1 MVALVAIVV
10 AAAVLG
16 GGVGAEERW
25 QPRMAGGGN
34 LARLRSRRLVQGEGI
49 TRAIQEVRQGLEED
63 TEVLIVPEWFE
74 GFGDKETVVEKK
86 PTKEPVKD
94 WLGGSGGWTRK
105 QPGTGSKG
113 RKDAKKS
120 QGSGRLNLLTR
131 NKEVKKDS
139 VGLGDNDETRGQ
151 MMSIVKRRR
160 RPGKREEALRG
171 AEKVAPHDLWS
182 PRANGETTMAPSTYQ
197 DYKTSVAQQTSKK
210 LGPTTSDGGTE
221 QSVHDHPTTGG
232 GGFQDFFPPHTP
244 QDFFGLEA
252 RGGQQAKR
260 CRSDPQISQL
270 NQNQP
275 PVQAHIHQ
283 KLEHLFLRL
292 HINFCVAGTSKKCAL
307 GPAQRTFSV
316 SAIHS
321 NYPRPMLQR
330 MNSMKKCWQEIH
342 WGKTLFQKP

>member
-16 GGVGAEERW
+16 GGVGAAAEERW

-182 PRANGETTMAPSTYQ
+182 PRANSETTMAPSTYQ

-252 RGGQQAKR
+252 RGGHQAKR

-270 NQNQP
+270 NQNRP

-283 KLEHLFLRL
+283 KLETLFLRL
-292 HINFCVAGTSKKCAL
+292 LISVLQVH
-307 GPAQRTFSV
+307 QRSV
-316 SAIHS
+316 
-321 NYPRPMLQR
+321 P
-330 MNSMKKCWQEIH
+330 
-342 WGKTLFQKP
+342 